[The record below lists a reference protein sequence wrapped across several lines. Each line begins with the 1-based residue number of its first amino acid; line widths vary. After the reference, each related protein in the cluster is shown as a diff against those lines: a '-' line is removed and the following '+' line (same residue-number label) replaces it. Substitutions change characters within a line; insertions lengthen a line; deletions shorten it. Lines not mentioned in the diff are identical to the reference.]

1 MCRNLHILKQNFLK
15 FEKNRA
21 EEKIGLP
28 IPKIRYPRVIS
39 TALVT
44 LDGMVMVSTY
54 VHSEGS
60 ETVKVFV
67 VAVVDEY
74 MLSVNSR
81 FWSDVV
87 QPKAKSPSL

>member
-39 TALVT
+39 TALAAVMIFGAGVGVGKPRQQGQG
-44 LDGMVMVSTY
+44 LDLQQAP
-54 VHSEGS
+54 HAGS
-60 ETVKVFV
+60 
-67 VAVVDEY
+67 
-74 MLSVNSR
+74 
-81 FWSDVV
+81 
-87 QPKAKSPSL
+87 SLRP